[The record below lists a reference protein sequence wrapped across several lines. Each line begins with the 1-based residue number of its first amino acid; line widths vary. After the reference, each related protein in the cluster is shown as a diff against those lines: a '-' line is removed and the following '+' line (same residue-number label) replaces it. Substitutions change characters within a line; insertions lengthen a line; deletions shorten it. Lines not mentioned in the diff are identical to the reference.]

1 MIVSKG
7 TKPEYSLYFLGAEI
21 LKAHKE
27 IGMPMCDAFQLYEII
42 KRSKVTYTYSQHL
55 MALNWLFLLDAV
67 NITANGRLA
76 ICS

>member
-21 LKAHKE
+21 LKAYKE
-27 IGMPMCDAFQLYEII
+27 MGMSACDAFQLYEVI
-42 KRSKVTYTYSQHL
+42 KRNKPSYTYSQHL

-67 NITANGRLA
+67 NITASGRLK